1 MEPLSLAPFFRAVNR
16 GTRLGQHAKVTQRG
30 GRGEVRLLTKPAWLL
45 GTSQHWQNVDGGHP
59 RVPALGEKV
68 CQLPQSLQGLLSS
81 EPKSSAEGHEGGWV
95 PNAWH
100 LMPQRR
106 CLQIPGTW
114 ERLCPQP
121 DEVWPIQ
128 RFLLLSEL
136 TALQSIPFPLKQIR
150 VDSSMLWHRFI
161 QGSEGEVRSVVQGG
175 PGMAEGQKRNL
186 GRRRNR
192 RGSEDGPEWDHRSWE
207 GTELRRPCPVLD
219 GAQNSSNVKNWERG
233 CWIQQQGSLSCPWPQ
248 ALQCGWKSGWRM
260 RIKGEETLTVVL
272 KGR

>member
-1 MEPLSLAPFFRAVNR
+1 M
-16 GTRLGQHAKVTQRG
+16 
-30 GRGEVRLLTKPAWLL
+30 PAWLL
-45 GTSQHWQNVDGGHP
+45 GTSQHYDKMQTGVIPG
-59 RVPALGEKV
+59 
-68 CQLPQSLQGLLSS
+68 CQHRGR
-81 EPKSSAEGHEGGWV
+81 KSSNRHRASQGFSHQNPNPLQRGMKGGGSQMRGIWC
-95 PNAWH
+95 PKDAACKF
-100 LMPQRR
+100 LA
-106 CLQIPGTW
+106 PGKGS
-114 ERLCPQP
+114 CPQP
-121 DEVWPIQ
+121 DEVWLIQ
-128 RFLLLSEL
+128 RFPLLSEL

-192 RGSEDGPEWDHRSWE
+192 RGSKDGPECWDHRSWE
-207 GTELRRPCPVLD
+207 GTELRRPRPVSD

-233 CWIQQQGSLSCPWPQ
+233 RWIQQQGSLSCPWPQ